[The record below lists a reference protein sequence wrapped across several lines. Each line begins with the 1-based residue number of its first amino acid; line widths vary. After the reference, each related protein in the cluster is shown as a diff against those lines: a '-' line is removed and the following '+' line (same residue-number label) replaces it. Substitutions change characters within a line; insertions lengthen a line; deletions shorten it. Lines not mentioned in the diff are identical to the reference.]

1 MSAATNSISLYPA
14 AEVAWTN
21 VVRDIRDGAL
31 ATARVVVTFAG
42 CTTLLVAAILFA
54 NDDVRA
60 ALKSLLPSP
69 ATQVATT
76 EEAAAPVE
84 AAAPTPTASAAS
96 DPRQKHIVQYLARRY
111 RVAEEASRMLVSSAY
126 QIGKEYKLDPL
137 LILSVVA
144 IESSLNP
151 YAESA
156 MGAQGLMQVMTRIHA
171 GRFEAHG
178 GQLAA
183 LDPVANM
190 KVGSA
195 ILSDMIVRGG
205 SVERGLQLYVGAGNQ
220 ADDGGYGARVLG
232 ERSRIALA
240 ASWQSRRRDLRC
252 PTVGSRATA
261 EACDRSN
268 PPGRVERIDTGAGT
282 GRRTAPCAL
291 GLSGASRTDRRRAE
305 IHPRVARAIA
315 RDCRGARSRLGP
327 PVSHR

>member
-1 MSAATNSISLYPA
+1 MSAATNSISFYPA

-240 ASWQSRRRDLRC
+240 ATGKVDAAISAARQSALE
-252 PTVGSRATA
+252 PQQKPATA
-261 EACDRSN
+261 ATRPAAESSASI
-268 PPGRVERIDTGAGT
+268 P
-282 GRRTAPCAL
+282 APA
-291 GLSGASRTDRRRAE
+291 RAE
-305 IHPRVARAIA
+305 ERPP
-315 RDCRGARSRLGP
+315 ARSA
-327 PVSHR
+327 

>member
-1 MSAATNSISLYPA
+1 MSAATNSISFYPA

-60 ALKSLLPSP
+60 ALKSLLPSQ

-84 AAAPTPTASAAS
+84 AAASTPTASAGN

-183 LDPVANM
+183 LDPIANM

-195 ILSDMIVRGG
+195 ILSDMIARGG

-220 ADDGGYGARVLG
+220 ADDGGYSARVLG

-240 ASWQSRRRDLRC
+240 ATGKVDAAISAARQAALE
-252 PTVGSRATA
+252 PQQKPATA
-261 EACDRSN
+261 ATRPAESSASIPAPAQAEER
-268 PPGRVERIDTGAGT
+268 PP
-282 GRRTAPCAL
+282 
-291 GLSGASRTDRRRAE
+291 
-305 IHPRVARAIA
+305 
-315 RDCRGARSRLGP
+315 ARSA
-327 PVSHR
+327 